1 MGMDIPI
8 EMTDSLKQLDERS
21 LRNPFTKNTDEF
33 KSSEK
38 SSSPN
43 FLTKLTATVEKIN
56 AYKDYFYNKRE
67 PEGKLRDFSSN
78 SSIKQPGSY
87 QYPYKRL
94 SKINNH
100 KHHSSKSFLDKKLFL
115 IPEDLEEQDSIPDKF
130 INITQDTQPPQT
142 NI

>member
-1 MGMDIPI
+1 
-8 EMTDSLKQLDERS
+8 
-21 LRNPFTKNTDEF
+21 LRNPFTKNTGEF

-87 QYPYKRL
+87 
-94 SKINNH
+94 
-100 KHHSSKSFLDKKLFL
+100 
-115 IPEDLEEQDSIPDKF
+115 
-130 INITQDTQPPQT
+130 
-142 NI
+142 